1 MRFATTALIAAS
13 AAAAPELIFRD
24 PSSSSDVKLEYAD
37 GVLTI
42 PQHCRL
48 QHLYQRVDQVRRVQV
63 WLRTS
68 TWDGQALALMG

>member
-48 QHLYQRVDQVRRVQV
+48 QHLYQRV
-63 WLRTS
+63 S
-68 TWDGQALALMG
+68 